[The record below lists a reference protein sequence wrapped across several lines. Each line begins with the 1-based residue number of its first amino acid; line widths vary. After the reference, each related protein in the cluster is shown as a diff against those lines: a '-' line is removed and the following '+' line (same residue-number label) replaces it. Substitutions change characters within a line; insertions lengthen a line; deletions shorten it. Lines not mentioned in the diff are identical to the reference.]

1 MQAKNIAL
9 ATVLAA
15 VFAGNAFAAQPAA
28 GEGPLFLNEPATV
41 STLTRAEVTQ
51 QAIANLPATDA
62 NLLAAKAPVSA
73 SKVTRAEV
81 RQQTREALA
90 AGYQVKSGEMS

>member
-1 MQAKNIAL
+1 
-9 ATVLAA
+9 
-15 VFAGNAFAAQPAA
+15 
-28 GEGPLFLNEPATV
+28 TV